1 MTRHFLRDD
10 DISAAEQREII
21 DLALRL
27 KQEPKLAQPF
37 AGPKTVALIF
47 DKHSTRTRVSFTVG
61 VADFGGFPL
70 VMDTGF
76 SQLGSKETPAD
87 TARVL
92 DRQVAMIV
100 WRTYAQSGLDEMA
113 AHSRVPVINSLS
125 DDFHPCQLLADVL
138 TIREHFGETCGLKVA
153 FIGDGSSNTAQSFLL
168 AAPLAGMSITLATPP
183 EFAPNPAVLAR
194 AKQLASENSATVE
207 VIADPAAAAR
217 KADVVATDTWVSMG
231 QEEDKVRRLKAFAS
245 YTVTPEL
252 MAHAKPSAIFLHC
265 LPADRG
271 FEVAAEV
278 IDGPQSKIWDEA
290 ENRLHAQKALM
301 LFLTRN

>member
-1 MTRHFLRDD
+1 
-10 DISAAEQREII
+10 
-21 DLALRL
+21 
-27 KQEPKLAQPF
+27 
-37 AGPKTVALIF
+37 
-47 DKHSTRTRVSFTVG
+47 
-61 VADFGGFPL
+61 
-70 VMDTGF
+70 MDTGF

-100 WRTYAQSGLDEMA
+100 WRTFAQSGLDEMA

-138 TIREHFGETCGLKVA
+138 TIREHFGETRGLKVA

-168 AAPLAGMSITLATPP
+168 AAPLAGMSIIVATPVGFEP
-183 EFAPNPAVLAR
+183 DPAVLAR
-194 AKQLASENSATVE
+194 SKQLAAENGATVE
-207 VIADPAAAAR
+207 VIADPAGAALE
-217 KADVVATDTWVSMG
+217 ADVVATDTWVSMG
-231 QEEDKVRRLKAFAS
+231 QEEDKVRRLKAFAA
-245 YTVTPEL
+245 YTVTADL
-252 MAHAKPSAIFLHC
+252 MAQAKPTAIFLHC